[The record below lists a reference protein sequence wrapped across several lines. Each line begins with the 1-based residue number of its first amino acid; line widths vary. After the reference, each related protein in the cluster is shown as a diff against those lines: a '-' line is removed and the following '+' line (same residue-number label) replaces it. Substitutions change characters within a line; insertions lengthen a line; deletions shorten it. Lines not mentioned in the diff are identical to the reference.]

1 MSTLPRF
8 DSIDLGTASVP
19 ADAAERFAALAA
31 QAGTGEPW
39 TTPEQI
45 PVGTLFTEAVYQ
57 DLSCMQTTDVT
68 QSCLLVID
76 LMSVPN
82 QILSFD
88 YQMVTM
94 QLLSTKTERIEY
106 MNQILCK

>member
-57 DLSCMQTTDVT
+57 VCYRHLPPGQM
-68 QSCLLVID
+68 IRF
-76 LMSVPN
+76 LMDQPHSA
-82 QILSFD
+82 
-88 YQMVTM
+88 
-94 QLLSTKTERIEY
+94 E
-106 MNQILCK
+106 